1 NLVTIRDSSGAEA
14 VEALINLQESLAL
27 PPQRLAHLLNQPVIE
42 IESALRDGGFVKLSM
57 GDEEGYT
64 TRSKWEQLKRFARAA
79 LEAHHKA
86 APLAAGLEMESMRTR
101 LPYEIGTRSFRA
113 IVDRIARETDIV
125 REESALRLGSHKVK
139 LGGDAGELGAR
150 VETALVG
157 AEFQPPD
164 LKQLALELKL
174 APAAAAQLRSVL
186 AAMEREGRVV
196 KIASDLYFGR
206 VAFDT
211 ARGRLVDHLTIN
223 PEITAA
229 VYRDLL
235 GASR

>member
-1 NLVTIRDSSGAEA
+1 RSLAQIVTDEPAVALAGDHFVIRDETNVRTIGGGTVLNPLGRRSRKPLDAYRQNLVTIRDSSGAEA

-174 APAAAAQLRSVL
+174 APAAAAQL
-186 AAMEREGRVV
+186 
-196 KIASDLYFGR
+196 
-206 VAFDT
+206 
-211 ARGRLVDHLTIN
+211 
-223 PEITAA
+223 
-229 VYRDLL
+229 
-235 GASR
+235 